1 MSFTLDPGVLQSITQ
16 EARQCFLEED
26 APGYL
31 EVLQQ
36 GLDRLAHDRSPDYQA
51 LMRAAHSIKG
61 GAGGAQIPE
70 LSELAHK
77 LEDLLEAWNQNRIE
91 DTEGALSL
99 LQRGIEE
106 LADLLSSARDSQE
119 ILGADPNLLRDID
132 RFNAEL
138 PKNHSLGSASAL
150 CDVTPAKLK
159 LIRTA
164 LSSDLENCLTQVEN
178 LLSEGV
184 GIDREATPV
193 EYRLLSQLQILA
205 EESLLLGEAY
215 DLPWLVSAAERLA
228 QFCQQPQPKAVSE
241 FARQWIDELRQQ
253 RDRHLHE
260 IARSQ
265 QAISSDNAASGDAN
279 PADWNEAAELPIPYD
294 RADAQL
300 RIPLQQLE
308 EIGSVVGELMTYHER
323 LTLHQQQLRQSSQ
336 NLRRLVEQVK
346 PVRDR
351 VQSIYDQMSTSPA
364 AASPQNPEAEEFDAL
379 EMDRY
384 TTLHSS
390 LQTFEELITQVQETR
405 VDLDLLARELG
416 QDLTQVRMDLDRL
429 YDRVTTSRLV
439 PFKIFA
445 QRFLPQ
451 LRRMAGRSAKNVQ
464 LHVSGENVLV
474 DKVLLEQ
481 LQTPIA
487 QILNNALAHGIE
499 TPEERAMLDKSP
511 VAQIFLGAKIEAGEV
526 AISFADDGRGI
537 DLIQVYRKAVER
549 GLCPPHVPID
559 RLQRQEILNFI
570 FQSGF
575 STADTVSNLSGRGV
589 GMDIVRTQVER
600 LRGSIDVETL
610 TGRGTTFTIRL
621 PLSMSLLS
629 LLLCRVAGRTLALPV
644 ETILETIPLSDL
656 AGEDGNGNSS
666 ATGETPWWK
675 KTDVIQWR
683 GQRVPLRPLIS
694 LLSYNR
700 QFTMSVPPKVVL
712 VLKGAS
718 GAIAVTIDSI
728 IDERQLILRSFDDT
742 VPVPPYVIGCTI
754 LGSGEVV
761 PVILPRFLKILE
773 GQKPVTVPSLFPVAS
788 NRTILVVED
797 STGARRSL
805 ERILS
810 HAGYAVLPCRDGQEA
825 LNTLGQRQGRAD
837 VVISDVEMPVMNGFD
852 LLARIRAHSHWH
864 ALPVLMLTSRTGDRH
879 RQKAMSLG
887 ANAYLGKPVTPT
899 ELLAGIEQLLPS

>member
-1 MSFTLDPGVLQSITQ
+1 MSFTLDPSVLQSITQ

-31 EVLQQ
+31 KVLQQ
-36 GLDRLAHDRSPDYQA
+36 GLDRLAQNRSPDYQV

-61 GAGGAQIPE
+61 GAGVAQIPE

-91 DTEGALSL
+91 DTARALSL
-99 LQRGIEE
+99 LQRGLEE

-119 ILGADPNLLRDID
+119 ILGADPNLLREID
-132 RFNAEL
+132 RLNADL

-164 LSSDLENCLTQVEN
+164 LSSDLESCLIQVEN
-178 LLSEGV
+178 LLSQ
-184 GIDREATPV
+184 EAETHC
-193 EYRLLSQLQILA
+193 LLEQLQTLI

-228 QFCQQPQPKAVSE
+228 QFCQQPQPEAVAE
-241 FARQWIDELRQQ
+241 FARSWIDELRQQ
-253 RDRHLHE
+253 RDRDLRE
-260 IARSQ
+260 ISRSQ
-265 QAISSDNAASGDAN
+265 QAIASDNAALGDT
-279 PADWNEAAELPIPYD
+279 PPTDWDETTQPTIPYD
-294 RADAQL
+294 LADAQL
-300 RIPLQQLE
+300 RIPLKQLE

-364 AASPQNPEAEEFDAL
+364 AASSQNPEAEEFDAL

-439 PFKIFA
+439 PFKMFA

-451 LRRMAGRSAKNVQ
+451 LRRMAGRSGKNVQ

-481 LQTPIA
+481 LQTPVA

-499 TPEERAMLDKSP
+499 TPDERAMLDKSP

-537 DLIQVYRKAVER
+537 DLTQVYRKAVER

-559 RLQRQEILNFI
+559 RLQREEILNFI

-656 AGEDGNGNSS
+656 AGGDGNGKSGS
-666 ATGETPWWK
+666 TGGSPWWK
-675 KTDVIQWR
+675 KTDAIQWR
-683 GQRVPLRPLIS
+683 GQRVPMRSLIS

-700 QFTMSVPPKVVL
+700 QLTMSVPPKVVL

-742 VPVPPYVIGCTI
+742 VSVPSYVIGCTI

-825 LNTLGQRQGRAD
+825 LNTLGQRQGRVD
-837 VVISDVEMPVMNGFD
+837 LVISDVEMPVMNGFD

-864 ALPVLMLTSRTGDRH
+864 ALPVVMLTSRTGDRH

-899 ELLAGIEQLLPS
+899 ELLAGIEKLLPS

>member
-1 MSFTLDPGVLQSITQ
+1 MTFSLDPSIIESITQ

-26 APGYL
+26 APSYL
-31 EVLQQ
+31 QVLQQ
-36 GLDRLAHDRSPDYQA
+36 GLERLAHCQAPDYQA

-61 GAGGAQIPE
+61 GAGVAQIPE
-70 LSELAHK
+70 LSELAHR

-91 DTEGALSL
+91 NTELALEL
-99 LQRGIEE
+99 LQRGLEE

-119 ILGADPNLLRDID
+119 LLGADPHLLRSID
-132 RFNAEL
+132 EFNA
-138 PKNHSLGSASAL
+138 KLGDRSAAPVEL

-159 LIRTA
+159 LIATA
-164 LSSDLENCLTQVEN
+164 LLSDFENCLTQVEE
-178 LLSEGV
+178 LVSQGV
-184 GIDREATPV
+184 SAD
-193 EYRLLSQLQILA
+193 RLLAQLQMLA

-215 DLPWLVSAAERLA
+215 DLPWLVYAAETLADSLHRSPLEQPVADLA
-228 QFCQQPQPKAVSE
+228 QYWVG
-241 FARQWIDELRQQ
+241 ELRQQ
-253 RDRHLHE
+253 R
-260 IARSQ
+260 ARYF
-265 QAISSDNAASGDAN
+265 QAQKQSPSTSAPVAKAAWEGKLENWDAPIDAASVPFTQTG
-279 PADWNEAAELPIPYD
+279 
-294 RADAQL
+294 AQL
-300 RIPLQQLE
+300 RIPLQKLE

-323 LTLHQQQLRQSSQ
+323 LMLHQQQLRQSSQ

-351 VQSIYDQMSTSPA
+351 VQSIYDQMSTSTA
-364 AASPQNPEAEEFDAL
+364 ATPVQNPETQEFDAL

-405 VDLDLLARELG
+405 VDLDLLARELA

-451 LRRMAGRSAKNVQ
+451 LRRTSARAGKNVQ
-464 LHVSGENVLV
+464 LQVSGENVLV

-481 LQTPIA
+481 LQTPLT

-499 TPEERAMLDKSP
+499 TPEERANLDKP
-511 VAQIFLGAKIEAGEV
+511 KIAQIFLGAKIEAGEV
-526 AISFADDGRGI
+526 AIAFADDGRGI
-537 DLIQVYRKAVER
+537 DLTQIYRKAVAC
-549 GLCPPHVPID
+549 GLCPPHVPME
-559 RLQRQEILNFI
+559 RLHREEILNFI

-575 STADTVSNLSGRGV
+575 STADTVSNLSGRGI
-589 GMDIVRTQVER
+589 GMDIVRTQVKQ

-610 TGRGTTFTIRL
+610 PGRGTTFTIRL

-629 LLLCRVAGRTLALPV
+629 LMLCRVGGRTIALPAD
-644 ETILETIPLSDL
+644 TILETIPLTDL
-656 AGEDGNGNSS
+656 AEANDGNGKSRHNGS
-666 ATGETPWWK
+666 PWWK
-675 KTDVIQWR
+675 KTDSIQWR
-683 GQRVPLRPLIS
+683 GQRVPLKPLIS
-694 LLSYNR
+694 LLPYNR

-712 VLKGAS
+712 ILKGSS
-718 GAIAVTIDSI
+718 GAIAVTVDSI
-728 IDERQLILRSFDDT
+728 VDERQLILRSFDDT
-742 VPVPPYVIGCTI
+742 VPLPSYVVGCTI
-754 LGSGEVV
+754 LGTGEVV
-761 PVILPRFLKILE
+761 PVILPRFLKIIE
-773 GQKPVTVPSLFPVAS
+773 GHKPVTVPSLFPIAS

-810 HAGYAVLPCRDGQEA
+810 HAGYAVLPCRDGQDA
-825 LNTLGQRQGRAD
+825 LNTLGQRQGRVD
-837 VVISDVEMPVMNGFD
+837 LVISDVEMPVMNGFD
-852 LLARIRAHSHWH
+852 LLSRIRAHSHWH
-864 ALPVLMLTSRTGDRH
+864 ALPVVMLTSRTGDRH

-899 ELLAGIEQLLPS
+899 ELLAGIERLLPD